1 MFNEKGVDNTSTRH
15 IAAEMQISVGN
26 LHYHYANKKEVLLAI
41 QKQFTAATDC
51 LASQLQSID
60 VRSFTDF
67 NLIIKNTFGLIYDY
81 RFIFNDRLILSRKYP
96 ETDLVFYQMI
106 RTRTSEFHTMVG
118 KLREESLIRADLPD
132 SQYDFLFK
140 QITMLYNSWSSHIK
154 LFSPE
159 LSDRKE
165 IIECYSKLIASIWIP
180 YFTEKGIQHFGIMIE

>member
-1 MFNEKGVDNTSTRH
+1 MFNEQGVDSISTRH
-15 IAAEMQISVGN
+15 IAAAMQISVGN

-41 QKQFTAATDC
+41 QKQFTAATDS
-51 LASQLQSID
+51 LAYQLQSID
-60 VRSFTDF
+60 VKSFTDF

-81 RFIFNDRLILSRKYP
+81 RFLFNDRLILSRKYP

-106 RTRTSEFHTMVG
+106 RTRTAEFHATIA
-118 KLREESLIRADLPD
+118 KLMEASLIRADLPN

-159 LSDRKE
+159 LSDRQE
-165 IIECYSKLIASIWIP
+165 IIEYYSKLTASIWIP
-180 YFTEKGIQHFGIMIE
+180 YFTEEGIQHFGITIE